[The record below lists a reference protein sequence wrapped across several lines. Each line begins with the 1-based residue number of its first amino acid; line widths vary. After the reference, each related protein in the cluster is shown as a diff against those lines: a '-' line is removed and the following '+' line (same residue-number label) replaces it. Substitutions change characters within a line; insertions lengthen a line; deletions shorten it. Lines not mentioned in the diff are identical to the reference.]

1 MAYKKWNVSK
11 NDKALA
17 KELMEQY
24 DIEKSAVAFRDALA
38 ATLK

>member
-1 MAYKKWNVSK
+1 MG
-11 NDKALA
+11 LRHA
-17 KELMEQY
+17 KSMEQY